1 MRSSLTGVGLKLNEM
16 DLVSNG
22 VLLRDGKGEHTLRQR
37 GEGQVET
44 HRKTRQRLDLYKPRI
59 ASNHQRK
66 EAWNGFFLR
75 APRRSTDS
83 ELLAP

>member
-1 MRSSLTGVGLKLNEM
+1 MRSSSTGVGLKLNDM
-16 DLVSNG
+16 DLVSNS

-37 GEGQVET
+37 GEGHVET

-66 EAWNGFFLR
+66 ERGMEWTLPQG
-75 APRRSTDS
+75 PQKEQT
-83 ELLAP
+83 LLTP